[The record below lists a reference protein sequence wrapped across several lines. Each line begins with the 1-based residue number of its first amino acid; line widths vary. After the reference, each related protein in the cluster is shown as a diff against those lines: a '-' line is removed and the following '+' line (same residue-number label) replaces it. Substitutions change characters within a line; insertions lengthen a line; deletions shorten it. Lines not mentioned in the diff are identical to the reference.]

1 MPLPHRRTVRSVERR
16 RSAVADLSNGD
27 ADRVIA
33 WADELRR
40 VHARLREA
48 LQLAYDGDSDLD
60 TEKDL
65 LLYCWGFCVAL
76 DGHHRSE
83 DATLFPAIVAAR
95 PDLATVIAT
104 LSHDHSMI
112 DHLIAGLRS
121 ALEAG
126 VSPEEKRRHLL
137 GIGAVMETHFRFEEK
152 KLIEVLEASAV
163 LDLGNDPSR
172 VLGSIA

>member
-1 MPLPHRRTVRSVERR
+1 MPVRHRRTARSVEHR
-16 RSAVADLSNGD
+16 RSAVAD
-27 ADRVIA
+27 RVVA

-48 LQLAYDGDSDLD
+48 LQLAHDGDSDLD

-76 DGHHRSE
+76 DGHHRAE

-95 PDLATVIAT
+95 PDLAKVIAT
-104 LSHDHSMI
+104 LSQDHTMI
-112 DHLIAGLRS
+112 EHLIGGLRTAMESGLS
-121 ALEAG
+121 AA
-126 VSPEEKRRHLL
+126 EKRRHLD

-152 KLIEVLEASAV
+152 KLIEVLEASVA
-163 LDLGNDPSR
+163 LDLGEDSSR
-172 VLGSIA
+172 VLGSIAR

>member
-1 MPLPHRRTVRSVERR
+1 MPLPHRRTARSVEHR
-16 RSAVADLSNGD
+16 RSAVAS
-27 ADRVIA
+27 ADRVVA
-33 WADELRR
+33 WAEELRR
-40 VHARLREA
+40 VHARLRES

-76 DGHHRSE
+76 DGHHRAE
-83 DATLFPAIVAAR
+83 DAALFPAIVAAR
-95 PDLATVIAT
+95 PDLAKVIAT

-112 DHLIAGLRS
+112 EHLIASLKQ

-126 VSPEEKRRHLL
+126 VSPEEKRRHLD

-152 KLIEVLEASAV
+152 KLIEVLEASAA
-163 LDLGNDPSR
+163 LALGSDTTR

>member
-1 MPLPHRRTVRSVERR
+1 MPLPHRRTARSVEHR
-16 RSAVADLSNGD
+16 RSAVAD
-27 ADRVIA
+27 RVVA

-40 VHARLREA
+40 VHARLRQA

-83 DATLFPAIVAAR
+83 DSTLFPAIVAAR
-95 PDLATVIAT
+95 PDLARVIAT
-104 LSHDHSMI
+104 LSTDHSMI
-112 DHLIAGLRS
+112 EHLIAGLRA

-126 VSPEEKRRHLL
+126 VTPEEKRRHLD

-152 KLIEVLEASAV
+152 KLIEVLEASAA
-163 LDLGNDPSR
+163 LDPGVDPVK

>member
-1 MPLPHRRTVRSVERR
+1 MPLPRRRTARSVERR
-16 RSAVADLSNGD
+16 RSAVADSG
-27 ADRVIA
+27 RVVA

-40 VHARLREA
+40 VHVRLREA

-104 LSHDHSMI
+104 LSQDHSMI
-112 DHLIAGLRS
+112 DHLIAGLKV

-137 GIGAVMETHFRFEEK
+137 GLGAVMETHFRFEEK
-152 KLIEVLEASAV
+152 KLIAVLEASTS
-163 LDLGNDPSR
+163 LDLGND
-172 VLGSIA
+172 LGRALGPISSP

>member
-1 MPLPHRRTVRSVERR
+1 V
-16 RSAVADLSNGD
+16 
-27 ADRVIA
+27 A

-48 LQLAYDGDSDLD
+48 LELAYDGDSDLD

-76 DGHHRSE
+76 DGHHRAE
-83 DATLFPAIVAAR
+83 DAALFPAIIAAR
-95 PDLATVIAT
+95 PDLAPVIAV
-104 LSHDHSMI
+104 LSQDHGMI
-112 DHLIAGLRS
+112 DHLIAGLKL
-121 ALEAG
+121 ALDG
-126 VSPEEKRRHLL
+126 GISPEEKRRHLD

-152 KLIEVLEASAV
+152 KLIEVLEASAA
-163 LDLGNDPSR
+163 LDLGDDRTR